1 MPEQSEERTMTKTRF
16 SRRQS
21 LKIGILGG
29 AGALL
34 LPKFGLAAMNWD
46 MPVAYSAGNFVT
58 KAYMAFAEEVKAR
71 TNGELAITVH
81 AGGSL
86 YDGSEIMRAVR
97 EGQVPIGAR
106 FLAAHAAEAAV
117 FGVDTIPFLATTRE
131 QSWKLYE
138 VSRPLIEQTLEV
150 RGMKFLFAPVWPPQ
164 GLFSKREVNSI
175 EDMRGVKFRA
185 YDASTTRL
193 AELMGAVPTKTEAS
207 EIAQAFSTGIAEAMM
222 ASGAIGVFQKI
233 WDYADHYYLVNAWLP
248 KSVVVVNMGAWEA
261 LDEATRTALSEA
273 AATAEAAA
281 WDEMEKQNEG
291 YIATMKENGMT
302 VAEPSDEL
310 KAALRS
316 IGETMTAEWL
326 ETAGEA
332 GAAALEAYL

>member
-1 MPEQSEERTMTKTRF
+1 MTKTRF

-185 YDASTTRL
+185 YDASTSRL
-193 AELMGAVPTKTEAS
+193 AELMGAIPTKTEAS
-207 EIAQAFSTGIAEAMM
+207 EIAQAFSTGVAEAMI

-233 WDYADHYYLVNAWLP
+233 WDYCEYFYTVNAWLP
-248 KSVVVVNMGAWEA
+248 KSAVIVNVQAWEG
-261 LDEATRTALSEA
+261 LDEATRSVLLEVSATTEA
-273 AATAEAAA
+273 AV
-281 WDEMEKQNEG
+281 WDQMESENEG
-291 YIATMKENGMT
+291 YLQAMKDNGMT
-302 VAEPSDEL
+302 VAEPSEQL
-310 KAALRS
+310 KADLEA
-316 IGETMTAEWL
+316 IGAKMVDEWI
-326 ETAGEA
+326 ASVGES
-332 GAAALEAYL
+332 GARLIADYRAALQ